1 VNKVRFS
8 NLFSGAT
15 GQDSKRRKRRKKSCG
30 MERKKNLSL
39 SIDHM
44 RVSVENPKVSTKVLL
59 EQIEKLNKATEC
71 KVNIKKISY
80 SKFKK
85 F

>member
-1 VNKVRFS
+1 
-8 NLFSGAT
+8 
-15 GQDSKRRKRRKKSCG
+15 